1 LATIRKEITTSAS
14 PEKAWEAIRDVGAL
28 HTKLVPGFVTNTI
41 LEGRVRTVTFGS
53 GMVIQEPIVSIDE
66 DSRRLVWTSVGGK
79 LSHYNSSLQV
89 FEGEKGGSRIVWL
102 ADLLPD
108 DLEGTIRAMIEQG
121 AATMKQTLDLAK
133 SSR

>member
-1 LATIRKEITTSAS
+1 
-14 PEKAWEAIRDVGAL
+14 
-28 HTKLVPGFVTNTI
+28 
-41 LEGRVRTVTFGS
+41 
-53 GMVIQEPIVSIDE
+53 MVIQEPIVSIDE

-133 SSR
+133 SPR